1 MEYTVQNLAEG
12 DANFCSC
19 QWETDVRT
27 TCCAFVW
34 ILRTPGCHMAIW
46 ESWWA
51 WRARGEPREGG
62 AEAGSFIFFGLAYG
76 KIRENE
82 FQMMGQN
89 SRFETHF
96 FYPVDLTHPG
106 KWFGYLELRFQL
118 QVCCSRGSSQ
128 RNSFLS
134 ATYQAMNLSKFR
146 RVLGKK
152 FKLAADD
159 YAILI

>member
-1 MEYTVQNLAEG
+1 MLISALVNEKQTSGQLAVHLSESSG
-12 DANFCSC
+12 
-19 QWETDVRT
+19 
-27 TCCAFVW
+27 
-34 ILRTPGCHMAIW
+34 LRVATWRSERAGGPGGQG
-46 ESWWA
+46 
-51 WRARGEPREGG
+51 GEPREGG

-96 FYPVDLTHPG
+96 FCPVDLTHPG

-134 ATYQAMNLSKFR
+134 VTYQAMKLSKFR
-146 RVLGKK
+146 RVVGKK
-152 FKLAADD
+152 FKLAPDD
-159 YAILI
+159 YTILI